1 MAKRR
6 RLDPARL
13 IGTDASDAEEPILS
27 ASLSPMTPMPPL
39 ARRAPIADV
48 AGDAASSAALAE
60 VVDVLEKARAEGR
73 MIQRL
78 PLADIDVAYLVRDR
92 IAADEDEMAV
102 LCASIAARG
111 QQTAIEVADL
121 GAWASPRWGLIS
133 GWRRL
138 TALRRLAAGATT
150 PEEAARFGTVLAL
163 ARKPAEA
170 AEAYQ
175 AMVEE
180 NEIRV
185 GLSYYER
192 ARIVARAVDKSV
204 YADDRAGLSAL
215 FASASRAKRSKI
227 GSFVRIVRA
236 LDGALRFPTGLTER
250 TGLALAAAL
259 DADPG
264 LEARLIRALEA
275 ASPATPEDEARVI
288 AAALPRPPRA
298 TRPAPEPETV
308 SMKGP
313 VSIEAQADGRLI
325 LSGPLTTDAGFRVRL
340 AAWLKAQE

>member
-1 MAKRR
+1 MAKRK

-13 IGTDASDAEEPILS
+13 IGGEAPEAPSAADARPS
-27 ASLSPMTPMPPL
+27 L

-48 AGDAASSAALAE
+48 AGDAASSAAFEE
-60 VVDVLEKARAEGR
+60 VAGALDAARKEGR
-73 MIQRL
+73 MIQRI
-78 PLADIDVAYLVRDR
+78 PLDDIDVSYLVRDR
-92 IAADEDEMAV
+92 IAADEDEMQV
-102 LCASIAARG
+102 LCASLAARG

-121 GAWASPRWGLIS
+121 GAGAVPRWGLIS

-138 TALRRLAAGATT
+138 TALRRLRDAAST
-150 PEEAARFGTVLAL
+150 PEEAAPFASVLAL
-163 ARKPAEA
+163 ARQPSEA

-236 LDGALRFPTGLTER
+236 LDGTLRFPASLTER
-250 TGLALAAAL
+250 TGLALAGAL
-259 DADPG
+259 DANPG
-264 LEARLIRALEA
+264 LEQVLTKALEVA
-275 ASPATPEDEARVI
+275 APQTSEAEAKAI
-288 AAALPRPPRA
+288 AAALPRAPRP
-298 TRPAPEPETV
+298 TRPEMAKGAVTV
-308 SMKGP
+308 
-313 VSIEAQADGRLI
+313 EAQADGRLI
-325 LSGPLTTDAGFRVRL
+325 LSGALAADAGFRARL
-340 AAWLKAQE
+340 AKWLKAQE